1 MSNTVSNL
9 NKVVSKYL
17 SQELSLGAALCT
29 PTGHLTSLFWAI
41 QGEWW
46 VMVTSY
52 RVEKRM
58 LSSTELHGWCQRRKM
73 DLHGSAVM
81 SAIGEVWLRRNVDA
95 QCTPE
100 GRGEAKGQRQSFML
114 IFFLSCLKM
123 SIFILSTSIRLCHFC
138 ASSAFTE

>member
-17 SQELSLGAALCT
+17 SQELSL
-29 PTGHLTSLFWAI
+29 GHLTSLFWAI

-73 DLHGSAVM
+73 DLHG
-81 SAIGEVWLRRNVDA
+81 
-95 QCTPE
+95 
-100 GRGEAKGQRQSFML
+100 
-114 IFFLSCLKM
+114 
-123 SIFILSTSIRLCHFC
+123 
-138 ASSAFTE
+138 